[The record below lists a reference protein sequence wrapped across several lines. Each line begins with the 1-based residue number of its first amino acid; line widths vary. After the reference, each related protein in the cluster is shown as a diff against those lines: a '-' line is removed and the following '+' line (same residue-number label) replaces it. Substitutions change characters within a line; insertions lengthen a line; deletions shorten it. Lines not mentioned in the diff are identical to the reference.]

1 MSPFKKEI
9 RRAKRYDIRVPV
21 LLSSLTSGD
30 ALDKAAGVAEDISRT
45 GLRLHCWDALRP
57 GMFVRLGR
65 PDGKESKLARVIWS
79 RPVDGDKMLAGLAF
93 STALPDLGDFWGVDA
108 PKSDEPETMFWQ
120 EELPGEEEGEVA
132 EEEKAVAEVEE
143 AAPVKIPSGGV
154 PVLVRGVSSSRT
166 PFQEETELKPM
177 GNNEGI
183 ITVSWVMDEG
193 HLLHVVLF
201 EQERVLR
208 ARVSGYA
215 EQALRGKHRVWVR
228 FEQPA
233 EIEGEISAREE
244 SGDAGGER

>member
-1 MSPFKKEI
+1 MSPFKKEV
-9 RRAKRYDIRVPV
+9 RRAKRYDIRVPL

-45 GLRLHCWDALRP
+45 GLRLHCWHALRP

-79 RPVDGDKMLAGLAF
+79 RPVDGDKTLAGLAF
-93 STALPDLGDFWGVDA
+93 STALLDLGDFWGVDS
-108 PKSDEPETMFWQ
+108 PKADEPETLFWHGD
-120 EELPGEEEGEVA
+120 LPGEEEGGIA
-132 EEEKAVAEVEE
+132 GAEKAVAEEE
-143 AAPVKIPSGGV
+143 AAPVKIPARGV

-166 PFQEETELKPM
+166 PFQEETDLKPM
-177 GNNEGI
+177 GSEEGI

-193 HLLHVVLF
+193 HLLHIVLF
-201 EQERVLR
+201 EQERVIR

-215 EQALRGKHRVWVR
+215 EQAMRGKHRVWVR

-233 EIEGEISAREE
+233 EIEGEISASEE
-244 SGDAGGER
+244 SGDAGGEQ